1 MAWTIS
7 KLETLI
13 RDEVE
18 EHLELEYKR
27 AAALGKTDKVK
38 NEISK
43 DVSAFANSAGGTLI
57 YGIAEGTDS
66 RKHLPETIDWVTEP
80 EITKEWLENVIISR
94 IQPRIPGLQI
104 SAVRS
109 ETGSV
114 FVVEVP
120 QSMTVHQASDKKYYK
135 RHNFSSVPMEDYEV
149 RDVMNR
155 HLKPVVEV
163 EPLIITSP
171 FLWEGE
177 TRLFKTLTRIPAL
190 AALNGHYFE
199 TKNILRLRVVNS
211 GLIRA
216 NNVRVDISFPP
227 GVLYDGRKALKRL
240 ENTITD
246 PLDTGGFAGS
256 TANGFKRYS
265 SVFPGGDFEFQTS
278 FDLNKDLSVLLD
290 KEIDFVVYADDAT
303 PRKLTICMGN
313 LRYQKRPRS
322 RFGCR
327 NRLVRR

>member
-66 RKHLPETIDWVTEP
+66 RKHLPETIDWITDP

-104 SAVRS
+104 STVRS

-177 TRLFKTLTRIPAL
+177 TRLFKTLTRIPTL
-190 AALNGHYFE
+190 RALNAEGFE
-199 TKNILRLRVVNS
+199 TKNILRLRVVNN
-211 GLIRA
+211 GLVRA
-216 NNVRVDISFPP
+216 NNVRVDITFPA
-227 GVLYDGRKALKRL
+227 GVLYDGRRSVELL

-246 PLDTGGFAGS
+246 TFVRGPGGAVDGS
-256 TANGFKRYS
+256 KRYS
-265 SVFPGGDFEFQTS
+265 PVFPGGAFEFQTS
-278 FDLNKDLSVLLD
+278 FKLNKDLSAVVD
-290 KEIDFVVYADDAT
+290 EEIAFVVYADDAS
-303 PRKLTICMGN
+303 PRRLGIAI
-313 LRYQKRPRS
+313 RDIRFRQKPRRRI
-322 RFGCR
+322 RFSKWK
-327 NRLVRR
+327 